1 MAQVVVAAKG
11 LGKKYRIGVKR
22 DSYDRLTESLWGAMV
37 SPFRRGLLQGNEADF
52 WALRDVS
59 FEVKKGSA
67 VGIIGRNGA
76 GKSTL
81 LKILSR
87 ITEPTIGRAELRGR
101 VGALLEVGTGF
112 HPELTGRDNI
122 FLSGAI
128 LGMRRVETQR
138 RFDEIVAF
146 ADIGPFIDT
155 PVKRYSSG
163 MKVRLGFAV
172 AAHLEPEILVID
184 EVLAVGDAA
193 FQQKCLARME
203 DVSHEGRT
211 VLFVS
216 HNMAAVQSLCTSG
229 ILLEGGQVT
238 FVGGA
243 ADTVDKYLEAVAS
256 APRTKLSDRPDRTGD
271 GRLRLLAIDSD
282 LRLGAPGELRIHFR
296 AEQGLRNVTVSVGL
310 FTARGEGALFLG
322 NEIVG
327 DPMDYLPTEGAFVC
341 KIDRASLMP
350 GRYTAN
356 IYAAVNG
363 VVADWVTDAASIDVL
378 EGDYFGTGR
387 TPPPGYGSVVVTH
400 HWRVDA
406 TA

>member
-1 MAQVVVAAKG
+1 MAQVAVAANG
-11 LGKKYRIGVKR
+11 LGKRYRIGLER
-22 DSYDRLTESLWGAMV
+22 DSYGRLTESLWDAMRN
-37 SPFRRGLLQGNEADF
+37 PIRRGTGSANATDF

-59 FEVKKGSA
+59 FEVGQGSA

-87 ITEPTIGRAELRGR
+87 ITEPTTGRAELRGR

-112 HPELTGRDNI
+112 HPELTGRDNV

-128 LGMRRVETQR
+128 LGMRRADIQR
-138 RFDEIVAF
+138 RFDEIVSF

-184 EVLAVGDAA
+184 EVLAVGDAT

-229 ILLEGGQVT
+229 ILLEGGHVT
-238 FVGGA
+238 FAGSA
-243 ADTVDKYLEAVAS
+243 TDTVDRYLEAVS
-256 APRTKLSDRPDRTGD
+256 SGPTVKLSARPDRTGD
-271 GRLRLLAIDSD
+271 GRLRLVGLDSD
-282 LRLGAPGELRIHFR
+282 LRLGAPGELRIHFQ
-296 AEQGLRNVTVSVGL
+296 AEPGLRNVTISVGL
-310 FTARGEGALFLG
+310 FNPRGEGAVYLG

-327 DPMDYLPTEGAFVC
+327 DPMDDLPAEGSFVC
-341 KIDRASLMP
+341 SLERGALMP
-350 GRYTAN
+350 GRYIAN
-356 IYAAVNG
+356 IYTAVNG
-363 VVADWVTDAASIDVL
+363 VVADWVTDAASIEVL

-387 TPPPGYGSVVVTH
+387 TPPSGYGSVVVPH
-400 HWRVDA
+400 HWRVEE
-406 TA
+406 TK